1 MHPILF
7 TLGDTTVHAYV
18 FMTVAAFT
26 AGVLIGG
33 TLAIKDGRDPWDVV
47 EGASV
52 IVLAAV
58 LGSKVFHVLF
68 ESAGHVLPDGKVA
81 GGIVDLLSVD
91 PWHWARLL
99 EPGYVFYGGVVFAV
113 FFGVV
118 FIRRRGIDR
127 LGAVFDYA
135 APGFVLGIAIGRA
148 GCFLAGCCHGGP
160 TDVAWA
166 VTYPVAHVSGGV
178 PVHPV
183 QLYDVSFGL
192 VALVL
197 IALFWRRRRF
207 EGEVFAAAVTAYAVW
222 RFTSEFF
229 RGDGDRG
236 VLLGGALST
245 SQIVSLCVLPL
256 AVWLWKTQLDKA
268 RATALADSGAESP
281 ATESLDDRA

>member
-7 TLGDTTVHAYV
+7 TLGDTQVHAYV
-18 FMTVAAFT
+18 FMTVAAFV

-33 TLAIKDGRDPWDVV
+33 TLAVKDGRDPWDVV
-47 EGASV
+47 EGAAV

-68 ESAGHVLPDGKVA
+68 ESAGHKLPSGETA
-81 GGIVDLLSVD
+81 TGIGDLLAAD

-113 FFGVV
+113 AFGVL
-118 FIRRRGIDR
+118 FIQRRGIDR

-160 TDVAWA
+160 TDLGWA
-166 VTYPVAHVSGGV
+166 VTYPAGHVSGGI

-183 QLYDVSFGL
+183 QLYDVTFGL
-192 VALVL
+192 VALAF
-197 IALFWRRRRF
+197 IIWYWNKRRF
-207 EGEVFAAAVTAYAVW
+207 EGEVFAIAVTSYAVW

-236 VLLGGALST
+236 VWFGGLLST
-245 SQIVSLCVLPL
+245 SQIVSLCVLPIAIFVWKRQVDL
-256 AVWLWKTQLDKA
+256 AKA
-268 RATALADSGAESP
+268 REDQPAEPESDVEVGAP
-281 ATESLDDRA
+281 